1 MKNKLTQKIAAMRS
15 SEKKGMEILGWILT
29 IVLGIAVVGIIWFFV
44 QPTLNDTADKAT
56 DGITDD
62 STSLITNAS
71 SNAQSGKDQITGQN

>member
-44 QPTLNDTADKAT
+44 QPTLNDTADEAT
-56 DGITDD
+56 DGISED
-62 STSLITNAS
+62 STSLISNAS
-71 SNAQSGKDQITGQN
+71 SNAQSGAGQITGKN